1 LVDWSSDVFSSDLG
15 TRAFISS
22 LSPIGSLHGR
32 GTLHVPRSAFGENAE
47 PPRHFLVRFL
57 DIAEVAA
64 ETVLVQLL
72 VGLDVPQAAIVG
84 ADLVRQD
91 DAHLVVLVE
100 PAELQLEVD
109 QLEADAKEPA
119 AQEV

>member
-1 LVDWSSDVFSSDLG
+1 M
-15 TRAFISS
+15 
-22 LSPIGSLHGR
+22 GSLHGG

-57 DIAEVAA
+57 DVAEVAA
-64 ETVLVQLL
+64 EPILVQLL
-72 VGLDVPQAAIVG
+72 VGLHVPQPAIVR

-91 DAHLVVLVE
+91 DSHLDVLIE

-109 QLEADAKEPA
+109 QLQANAEYRKSTRMNSSHGYISNAVFCLKK
-119 AQEV
+119 